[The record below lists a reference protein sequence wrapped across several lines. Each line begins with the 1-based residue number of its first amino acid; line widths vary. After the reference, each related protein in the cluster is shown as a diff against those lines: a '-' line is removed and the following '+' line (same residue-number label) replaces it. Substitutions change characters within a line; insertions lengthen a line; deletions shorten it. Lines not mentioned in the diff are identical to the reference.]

1 MPDEKPSR
9 ARGVARVI
17 DIFRQLHIARQPMA
31 MRDLI
36 DATGAPRSSVYE
48 LVSLL
53 SEAGL
58 VELDADG
65 AVFFGREMH
74 YYGADYMA
82 HNDLIRRASAM
93 VEIVARHGE
102 TVQLCMLEGNK
113 YTVVLS
119 ESSNA
124 HPFKITSDIGV
135 RVPIT
140 WTATGRLLLS
150 NWSDSAI
157 LDLIPEE
164 DYRLASGQIL
174 DKQAFLDEIH
184 HAGKL
189 GYCMTEGLSE
199 SFTCCMAAPIRSR
212 SGQAVAAICFMV
224 SRDTSQERRQ
234 MLLQELIPPGRSCPI
249 SPDAHFP
256 AAAACG
262 LPAGNG

>member
-9 ARGVARVI
+9 ARGVDRVI
-17 DIFRQLHIARQPMA
+17 EIFRQLHIARHPMA
-31 MRDLI
+31 MRELI
-36 DATGAPRSSVYE
+36 EATGAPRSSVYE
-48 LVSLL
+48 LVSLM
-53 SEAGL
+53 SDSGL
-58 VELDADG
+58 LEVDEDG

-74 YYGADYMA
+74 YYGADYMT
-82 HNDLIRRASAM
+82 HNDLIRRAHQLM

-102 TVQLCMLEGNK
+102 TIQLCMLEGNK

-119 ESSNA
+119 ESNV

-150 NWSDSAI
+150 HWPDQAI

-174 DKQAFLDEIH
+174 DKQVFLDEIH

-189 GYCMTEGLSE
+189 GYCMTEGLSD
-199 SFTCCMAAPIRSR
+199 SFTCCMAAPICSR
-212 SGQAVAAICFMV
+212 SGQAVAAICFMI
-224 SRDTSQERRQ
+224 SRDTLEERRQ
-234 MLLQELIPPGRSCPI
+234 MLLQELITAGRTLS
-249 SPDAHFP
+249 D
-256 AAAACG
+256 
-262 LPAGNG
+262 LT

>member
-1 MPDEKPSR
+1 MPDEKTSR
-9 ARGVARVI
+9 ARGVDRVI
-17 DIFRQLHIARQPMA
+17 DIFRQLHSARQPMS
-31 MRDLI
+31 MRALI
-36 DATGAPRSSVYE
+36 DATGAPRSSIYE

-58 VELDADG
+58 VELDAEG

-82 HNDLIRRASAM
+82 HNDLIRRAHQLM

-119 ESSNA
+119 ESNA

-150 NWSDSAI
+150 NWSDNAI

-224 SRDTSQERRQ
+224 SRDTPHERRQ
-234 MLLQELIPPGRSCPI
+234 MLLQELITSGQKLS
-249 SPDAHFP
+249 DFT
-256 AAAACG
+256 
-262 LPAGNG
+262 

>member
-9 ARGVARVI
+9 ARGVDRVI

-36 DATGAPRSSVYE
+36 EATGAPRSSVYE
-48 LVSLL
+48 LVNLL

-58 VELDADG
+58 VELDSDG

-82 HNDLIRRASAM
+82 HNDLIRRSHQLM

-102 TVQLCMLEGNK
+102 TVQLCMLEGDK

-119 ESSNA
+119 ESNT

-135 RVPIT
+135 RVPIP

-157 LDLIPEE
+157 LALIPKE
-164 DYRLASGQIL
+164 DYRLANGKIL
-174 DKQAFLDEIH
+174 DKQAFLEDIH
-184 HAGKL
+184 RSGQQ
-189 GYCMTEGLSE
+189 GYCLTEGLSE
-199 SFTCCMAAPIRSR
+199 SFTCCMAAPICSR

-224 SRDTSQERRQ
+224 SRDTPEERRQ
-234 MLLQELIPPGRSCPI
+234 MLLKELIDSGHKLSE
-249 SPDAHFP
+249 FT
-256 AAAACG
+256 
-262 LPAGNG
+262 